1 MSAVQTFLIED
12 PRISKSANNSVI
24 VGVKSGP
31 ASCVVQKYNNN
42 SNSNSNTLFNINV
55 PSENTLVD
63 RHILIEGKI
72 KLRVTVPRKA
82 AGSGATNIMM
92 VPASFPFNQI
102 LQSVSMN
109 INNSKVS
116 VQTSDVLNVILKQFD
131 QRYLSKH
138 CQGAANF
145 VDKYYS
151 DYREGYV
158 DAGGVAVGSS
168 SPFAGAAFA
177 EKDSDTSGR
186 GSATMTIKDSANVVY
201 QSGGTIAV
209 AEQAAA
215 VNGAAPANGLVEV
228 FDIEISFIE
237 PIFGLPSAAL
247 QENEGCYTG
256 LNSLELSFQY
266 NSLFKNVISIMQLG
280 AADVPGL
287 DAGIIVAPP
296 PTGQQLLSDDS
307 RVVLRYYSLHPS
319 QYAKLSKKSVI
330 PFDEMVPYKN
340 TKDVPATTINEVP
353 DVFHSNT
360 ISLRQIPDKLY
371 IIIRPLLAKK
381 NVLRSNQMVFPI
393 TGINLTFNNVTGLL
407 SDMSFKDLYLMSR
420 RNGSQ
425 QTFEEFS
432 GNIGAKGG
440 IGSYVV
446 IDVTRDLGLDDMLS
460 ASSLGQFSLQAQ
472 ITYKSFVGRD
482 VAVDNQAE
490 LCIFAS
496 YSGILL
502 TEQGSASL
510 MSGLLTKQAVLDAKS
525 KGSSNIDYDDVQKVS
540 GGNLFKQG
548 KSEVGRLLK
557 SERGRIARAV
567 DGQVDS
573 GIDAGAS
580 RLKVMAHDKLAKYY

>member
-12 PRISKSANNSVI
+12 PRISKSANNTVI

-72 KLRVTVPRKA
+72 KLQVTVPRKA

-151 DYREGYV
+151 DYRAGYV
-158 DAGGVAVGSS
+158 DAGGAVGSS

-186 GSATMTIKDSANVVY
+186 GSATMTITDSTNTVHYSGDTITVV
-201 QSGGTIAV
+201 
-209 AEQAAA
+209 EQAAA
-215 VNGAAPANGLVEV
+215 VQGAAPANGLVEV

-287 DAGIIVAPP
+287 NAGIIVAPP

-432 GNIGAKGG
+432 GKIGAKGG

-540 GGNLFKQG
+540 GGNLFKAG

-567 DGQVDS
+567 DGQVDN